1 MGTSSFKTCK
11 SRNTDFK
18 RNHVSATQSM
28 LIRKLSTISQTTT
41 NGAGLCIRCY
51 AGYCQSS
58 NQKIFLHVVVK

>member
-28 LIRKLSTISQTTT
+28 LIRKLGTITQTTT
-41 NGAGLCIRCY
+41 DCARLGKSHYTCHSK
-51 AGYCQSS
+51 YC
-58 NQKIFLHVVVK
+58 NE